1 MPGTRPRY
9 PTMTETIPDAAAP
22 ITPDALLARLDALG
36 IAYVRH
42 DHPPLFTVED
52 SKALRGDLPG
62 GHCKNLFLRD
72 RKGAMWLV
80 VCLEDRRIDLKALG
94 ELLGGA
100 RLSFGSADRLLRVLG
115 VVPGAVSP
123 FALINDT
130 GVEVQV
136 ILDRAMLEHRP
147 LNYHPLVN
155 TATIAVAPEDLVRFV
170 ESCGHRPQVLDLDP
184 AAGD

>member
-1 MPGTRPRY
+1 MADLARATP
-9 PTMTETIPDAAAP
+9 PT
-22 ITPDALLARLDALG
+22 TPDTLLARLAELD
-36 IAYVRH
+36 IAYDLH
-42 DHPPLFTVED
+42 THPPLFTVED

-94 ELLGGA
+94 ELLGGV

-115 VVPGAVSP
+115 VIPGAVSP

-130 GVEVQV
+130 DASVEV

-155 TATIAVAPEDLVRFV
+155 TATVAMTPGDLLRFL
-170 ESCGHRPQVLDLDP
+170 EACGHAP
-184 AAGD
+184 AIVELSDATAV

>member
-1 MPGTRPRY
+1 
-9 PTMTETIPDAAAP
+9 MTAAAA
-22 ITPDALLARLDALG
+22 TPDTLYARLDALG
-36 IAYVRH
+36 IAYARH

-94 ELLGGA
+94 AMLGGA

-115 VVPGAVSP
+115 IVPGAVSP

-130 GVEVQV
+130 EVAVEV
-136 ILDRAMLEHRP
+136 ILDRALLEHRP
-147 LNYHPLVN
+147 LNFHPLVN

-170 ESCGHRPQVLDLDP
+170 EACGHRPTILDLDP
-184 AAGD
+184 ASGEAAPEGTG

>member
-1 MPGTRPRY
+1 
-9 PTMTETIPDAAAP
+9 MTDAAA
-22 ITPDALLARLDALG
+22 TPDTLYARLDALG
-36 IAYVRH
+36 IAYARH

-94 ELLGGA
+94 AMLDGA
-100 RLSFGSADRLLRVLG
+100 RLSFGSADRLQRVLG
-115 VVPGAVSP
+115 IVPGAVSP

-130 GVEVQV
+130 EVSVQV
-136 ILDRAMLEHRP
+136 VLDRAMLEQRP

-155 TATIAVAPEDLVRFV
+155 TTTIAVAPEDLVRFI
-170 ESCGHRPQVLDLDP
+170 EACGHRPTILDLDP
-184 AAGD
+184 ASGEAASGEAASDGAG

>member
-1 MPGTRPRY
+1 MPTSP
-9 PTMTETIPDAAAP
+9 E
-22 ITPDALLARLDALG
+22 ALLARLDALG
-36 IAYVRH
+36 IAYARH

-72 RKGAMWLV
+72 KKGAMWLV

-94 ELLGGA
+94 DRLGGA

-115 VVPGAVSP
+115 VAPGAVSP

-130 GVEVQV
+130 ECAVTVV
-136 ILDRAMLEHRP
+136 LDRGMLEHRP
-147 LNYHPLVN
+147 LNYHPLTN
-155 TATIAVAPEDLVRFV
+155 EATIAVQPEDLVRFIEACGHPIRV
-170 ESCGHRPQVLDLDP
+170 ESVDDLAP
-184 AAGD
+184 A

>member
-1 MPGTRPRY
+1 MSDSATSPEPEL
-9 PTMTETIPDAAAP
+9 PTSRET
-22 ITPDALLARLDALG
+22 LLARLDGLG
-36 IAYVRH
+36 IAYTRH

-80 VCLEDRRIDLKALG
+80 VCLEDRPIDLKALG
-94 ELLGGA
+94 GLLGGA
-100 RLSFGSADRLLRVLG
+100 RLSFGSADRLMRVLG
-115 VVPGAVSP
+115 VIPGAVSP

-130 GVEVQV
+130 EASVEV
-136 ILDRAMLEHRP
+136 ILDKAMLEHRP

-155 TATIAVAPEDLVRFV
+155 TTTIAVSPEDLIRFV
-170 ESCGHRPQVLDLDP
+170 EACGHTPQVMDLDP
-184 AAGD
+184 ATAG

>member
-1 MPGTRPRY
+1 MNDHA
-9 PTMTETIPDAAAP
+9 PDAAAVAQP
-22 ITPDALLARLDALG
+22 TSADTLLARLEALG
-36 IAYVRH
+36 IAYDRH

-100 RLSFGSADRLLRVLG
+100 RLSFGSADRLMRVLG
-115 VVPGAVSP
+115 VIPGAVSP

-130 GVEVQV
+130 EVSVTV
-136 ILDRAMLEHRP
+136 ILDKAMLEHRP

-155 TATIAVAPEDLVRFV
+155 TTTIAVSPEDVVTFV
-170 ESCGHRPQVLDLDP
+170 ESCGHVARVVDLDP
-184 AAGD
+184 ATAD

>member
-1 MPGTRPRY
+1 
-9 PTMTETIPDAAAP
+9 MTETATDTASDADRVPPNSPD
-22 ITPDALLARLDALG
+22 TLLARLDALG

-42 DHPPLFTVED
+42 DHPPLYTVED

-100 RLSFGSADRLLRVLG
+100 RLSFGSADRLMRVLG

-123 FALINDT
+123 LALINDA
-130 GVEVQV
+130 GAEVQV
-136 ILDRAMLEHRP
+136 ILDRAMLELRP
-147 LNYHPLVN
+147 LNFHPLAN
-155 TATIAVAPEDLVRFV
+155 TATVAVSPEDLLRFI
-170 ESCGHRPQVLDLDP
+170 EACGHRPQVLDLDA